1 MLTTSAAVLAFAAA
15 GATLWA
21 KARREHRT
29 ALSGRSGLLASA
41 VAMFPDG
48 QMTFGRDGFPTFSAQ
63 LPDGRP
69 VGIEILVDTLVTR
82 RLPQLWLKL
91 TIGDKARRRDFSIGA
106 LARPT
111 GAEFYSLVHE
121 LPEWIAPPDCDLPLL
136 VRGRS
141 ATAADAA
148 RAGAV
153 LRSLFADR
161 EVKEAVATPR
171 GVRIVRR
178 VAEGDRGA
186 HLLLR
191 QIRFPVDTV
200 SADLIRTAVAD
211 AEALADALT
220 DTAPV
225 RDLELELQ

>member
-1 MLTTSAAVLAFAAA
+1 MLTSAAVLAFAAA

-21 KARREHRT
+21 KGRREHRA
-29 ALSGRSGLLASA
+29 ALLRRAGLLGSA
-41 VAMFPDG
+41 LDMFTDG
-48 QMTFGRDGFPTFSAQ
+48 EVTLGRDGFPAFSGL
-63 LPDGRP
+63 LPDARNI
-69 VGIEILVDTLVTR
+69 GIEMVADTLVTR

-91 TIGDKARRRDFSIGA
+91 TIGDPAPRRGFSIGA

-111 GAEFYSLVHE
+111 GAEFYSIVHE

-141 ATAADAA
+141 ASAADVA
-148 RAGAV
+148 RAGPV

-171 GVRIVRR
+171 GARIVRR

-191 QIRFPVDTV
+191 QIRFPVDV
-200 SADLIRTAVAD
+200 VPADVIAS
-211 AEALADALT
+211 ALADAELLAHALT
-220 DTAPV
+220 SAGTV
-225 RDLELELQ
+225 RNSELALQ